1 MMNLRPTRIAGLIL
15 LALSLLAGWQVSL
28 IPSPPVYAEVG
39 PHLVPG
45 VTVLML
51 GLLALA
57 YLFADHRHQQA
68 DALNDPDEQ
77 PNKGAGKRLQWY
89 GLGLVALI
97 VLIPVTGLGPA
108 GAFAFAGI
116 AKAFDSTKTWADL
129 VIGIIFTTL
138 VWIVFAKGL
147 GVQLGP
153 LVRGLI
159 S

>member
-1 MMNLRPTRIAGLIL
+1 
-15 LALSLLAGWQVSL
+15 
-28 IPSPPVYAEVG
+28 
-39 PHLVPG
+39 
-45 VTVLML
+45 
-51 GLLALA
+51 
-57 YLFADHRHQQA
+57 
-68 DALNDPDEQ
+68 